1 MCEAMNLAVS
11 PISPT
16 TLKMTLLLQTL
27 ESGEIVA
34 SVLEFPDCRVEAAT
48 KVEAIAALNTLLSER
63 LKNTDIVSLELS
75 IPRSS
80 DSQSPWSKL
89 FGLFKD
95 DSDFTEISASIRAE
109 RDIDDDSEVDP
120 SVYLCKYV

>member
-1 MCEAMNLAVS
+1 MKPMNLAVS
-11 PISPT
+11 LVSPT
-16 TLKMTLLLQTL
+16 MLKITMLLQIL
-27 ESGEIVA
+27 ESGEIAA
-34 SVLEFPDCRVEAAT
+34 SVLEFPNLRVEAAT
-48 KVEAIAALNTLLSER
+48 KAEAIAALDTLLSDR

-75 IPRSS
+75 IPISS

-95 DSDFTEISASIRAE
+95 DPDFTEISASIRAE

>member
-1 MCEAMNLAVS
+1 MNLAVS
-11 PISPT
+11 PVSPT

-27 ESGEIVA
+27 ESGEIAA

-48 KVEAIAALNTLLSER
+48 KAEAIAALDTLLSDR
-63 LKNTDIVSLELS
+63 LKNTDIVSLELP
-75 IPRSS
+75 IPISS

-95 DSDFTEISASIRAE
+95 DSDFTEIAASIRAE

-120 SVYLCKYV
+120 SVVNCGVDAA